1 MAKVVAVQSR
11 MNDVAR
17 LLAKRGY
24 KVVDMLEA
32 SRPGANVDAFLYT
45 SYHSD
50 IVSSFNSMT
59 QADNVALSGMA
70 SELDSATIPMLNVAG
85 MTPEQAVDILEER
98 LNR

>member
-32 SRPGANVDAFLYT
+32 SRPGAHIDAFLYT

-50 IVSSFNSMT
+50 IVSSFDSAT
-59 QADNVALSGMA
+59 QTDNVTLGGEP
-70 SELDSATIPMLNVAG
+70 ELDSATVPMVNVVG

-98 LNR
+98 LSR